1 MCSLRTDLPP
11 VMNVLCVLRG
21 DAQNPTLS
29 PRTQSAPRYTGPP
42 NVGKVRSSEHEPD
55 RMACITEPKQ
65 RKID

>member
-29 PRTQSAPRYTGPP
+29 PRTQSAPRYI
-42 NVGKVRSSEHEPD
+42 N
-55 RMACITEPKQ
+55 MIIITDIVAFRCVTNMNARQ
-65 RKID
+65 VF